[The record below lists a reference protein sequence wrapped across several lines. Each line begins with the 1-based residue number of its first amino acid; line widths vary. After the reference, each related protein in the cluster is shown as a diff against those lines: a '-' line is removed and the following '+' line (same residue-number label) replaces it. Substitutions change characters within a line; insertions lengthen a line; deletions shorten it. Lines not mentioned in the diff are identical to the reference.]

1 MLVLTENWRHQ
12 YEGASMGVLI
22 VENAQCAELSEL
34 LEVQRRQVEE
44 DLRVAFAS
52 KEELDASAV
61 LEAYG
66 QYYKRF
72 KKTYHVRQQLESV
85 IFKGK
90 SIPSV
95 TPLVEAMFMAELKN
109 GLLTAGHDL
118 GQVQGTLT
126 LDTAN
131 GEETYV
137 LINGKEQMLKVQDM
151 FLRDD
156 VGVLSSVIYGPDQR
170 TRIVSETKNAV
181 FTVYAPEGVSRKT
194 VEQHLEDIYSYVR
207 LAAPQALRREQI
219 VYEAKNI

>member
-1 MLVLTENWRHQ
+1 MLVVTENWRRQ
-12 YEGASMGVLI
+12 YAGASMGLLV
-22 VENAQCAELSEL
+22 VENAQCLGRSEA
-34 LEVQRRQVEE
+34 LEQQRRQVEKE
-44 DLRVAFAS
+44 LREAFGS

-61 LEAYG
+61 LAAYS
-66 QYYKRF
+66 QYYKQF

-118 GQVQGTLT
+118 EQVQGLLT
-126 LDTAN
+126 LDAASAD
-131 GEETYV
+131 ESYV
-137 LINGKEQMLKVQDM
+137 LLNGKEQALKAQDM

-156 VGVLSSVIYGPDQR
+156 VSVLSSIIYGPDQR
-170 TRIVSETKNAV
+170 TRIRPETKNAV
-181 FTVYAPEGVSRKT
+181 FTVYAPDGVSRKN

-207 LAAPQALRREQI
+207 LAAPQALRREQN
-219 VYEAKNI
+219 VYN

>member
-1 MLVLTENWRHQ
+1 MLILTENWRHQ

-22 VENAQCAELSEL
+22 VENAQCKGLSEA
-34 LEVQRRQVEE
+34 LEQQGQQVEAA
-44 DLRVAFAS
+44 LRAAFAS
-52 KEELDASAV
+52 KEELEASAV

-66 QYYKRF
+66 QYYKQF

-118 GQVQGTLT
+118 AQVQGTLT
-126 LDTAN
+126 LDAAN

-137 LINGKEQMLKVQDM
+137 LINGKEQTLKVQDM
-151 FLRDD
+151 FLRDEAD
-156 VGVLSSVIYGPDQR
+156 VLSSIIYRPDRRTCIGP
-170 TRIVSETKNAV
+170 ETKRAV
-181 FTVYAPEGVSRKT
+181 FTVYAPSGISREA

-207 LAAPQALRREQI
+207 LAAPQALRREQKI
-219 VYEAKNI
+219 YE